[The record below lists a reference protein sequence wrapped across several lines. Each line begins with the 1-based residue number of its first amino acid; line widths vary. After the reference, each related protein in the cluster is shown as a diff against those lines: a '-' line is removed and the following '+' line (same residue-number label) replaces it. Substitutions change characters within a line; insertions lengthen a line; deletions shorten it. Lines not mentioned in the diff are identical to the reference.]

1 MYRRG
6 SALLNTHQLHRLH
19 CVPKVRPPNPALPP
33 SATKTFFLRRR
44 ETWIP
49 RPRPA
54 TKFKQ
59 RDWLAWLVGLVGW
72 LDGWLVGWIHDCQ
85 LIVLDRA
92 GWVVWLAGDER
103 ESWKR
108 ERASKPDRWT
118 KTHERSCHSTAP
130 CQQLSLCPKRSL

>member
-19 CVPKVRPPNPALPP
+19 CEPKVRPPNPALPP

-44 ETWIP
+44 EARIP

-85 LIVLDRA
+85 SIVLDGA

-103 ESWKR
+103 ESWKS

-118 KTHERSCHSTAP
+118 KTHERSWHSTAP
-130 CQQLSLCPKRSL
+130 CQQLSVSPKRSL